1 MRWQGKEKL
10 SRTTAVAGAVTAAIS
25 HELPIAGDPTLIRV
39 EAVVSAIN
47 HVGTQKII
55 LQQLL
60 ADGTWAAVTGIETA
74 FTTTGVVVVLLNRSH
89 TSVIPLSDRVRVA
102 VTNGNAS
109 DSATFS
115 SVRIYRTY

>member
-1 MRWQGKEKL
+1 MRWQGKEKI
-10 SRTTAVAGAVTAAIS
+10 SKTTATAGATTAVIS
-25 HELPIAGDPTLIRV
+25 YEIPIAGDPTLVRV

-47 HVGTQKII
+47 HVGTQKVI

-60 ADGTWAAVTGIETA
+60 ADGTWVAITGIETA
-74 FTTTGVVVVLLNRSH
+74 FTTTGTVVVLLNRSH
-89 TSVIPLSDRVRVA
+89 TSVIPISDRIRVA

-109 DSATFS
+109 DSVTFS